1 MIQVGAFIQCDSKRT
16 WEINLSLF
24 SEMSGLA
31 LSNGSLLNVFQGKR
45 CYQPVW
51 QVMLVFPSSSGFSVL
66 TCSQFRWFTLT
77 CHLDKTSRPHIAMAA
92 SSWWVIIIWFF
103 LPSFDSPPSQ
113 VSDGQYLTYN
123 VALHPHCSVTFN
135 KNTWKG
141 QNGKRSPED
150 IISSYRFPTIKVF
163 DKSVEVALCTFLF

>member
-1 MIQVGAFIQCDSKRT
+1 
-16 WEINLSLF
+16 
-24 SEMSGLA
+24 
-31 LSNGSLLNVFQGKR
+31 
-45 CYQPVW
+45 
-51 QVMLVFPSSSGFSVL
+51 
-66 TCSQFRWFTLT
+66 
-77 CHLDKTSRPHIAMAA
+77 MAA

-103 LPSFDSPPSQ
+103 LTSFDSPSSQ

-150 IISSYRFPTIKVF
+150 IISSYRFPTIKVL
-163 DKSVEVALCTFLF
+163 DKSVEVALCTFLLKVIDLVRKEGDHTTVLFLSKVWNNAEEKF